1 MIRDINHNLISQDST
16 DIHITSIKA
25 SITSN
30 IIQTIIIIF
39 ITTMLSN
46 LYLNSIQLNSIIISN
61 HIQIITNNN
70 PLHNMDKQGISKTV
84 DTGTIT
90 TTITVI
96 IYQEALPMAKDTLG
110 IIITISNDHLFK
122 SRRLTWRVL
131 F

>member
-90 TTITVI
+90 VI